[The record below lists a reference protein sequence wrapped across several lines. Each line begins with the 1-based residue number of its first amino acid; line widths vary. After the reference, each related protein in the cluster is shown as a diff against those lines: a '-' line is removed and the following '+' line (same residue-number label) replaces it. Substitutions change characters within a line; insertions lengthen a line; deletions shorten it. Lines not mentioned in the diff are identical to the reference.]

1 MPRINFQNDAVIEEN
16 DLTLS
21 LLEIALKHD
30 IPHMH
35 ICGGNAR
42 CSTCRIII
50 EQGLENILSRNELE
64 QQLAEK
70 KGMED
75 SIRLACQSRIKGPV
89 TLRRLVM
96 DDLDADLAMNQ
107 QGKVGREQK
116 IAILFSDIRGF
127 TDFAER
133 HLPYDVNHI
142 LNRYFQEMG
151 TAVLE
156 HHGYIDKYIG
166 DGLMALFG
174 VEECNASINCFN
186 AISAAFQMI
195 DSLNKVNQ
203 YLKQNFDETFE
214 IGIGIHFGSVV
225 LGNIGHRDKVQYT
238 AIGDSVNVASRIELQ
253 TKQVS
258 SPILISETMY
268 FQIKD
273 RVRSGKIL
281 NTKLKGKKGVFK
293 LYEIHEFISLQNH

>member
-1 MPRINFQNDAVIEEN
+1 MPRIDFQNDAIIEED

-21 LLEIALKHD
+21 LLEIALKHG

-35 ICGGNAR
+35 ICGGKAR

-50 EQGLENILSRNELE
+50 EQGLENILPRNELE
-64 QQLAEK
+64 QKLAQK
-70 KGMED
+70 KGMEE
-75 SIRLACQSRIKGPV
+75 SIRLACQTRIKGPV

-96 DDLDADLAMNQ
+96 DDLDADLAINQ
-107 QGKVGREQK
+107 QGKAGREQK

-127 TDFAER
+127 TDFSER

-151 TAVLE
+151 AAVLE

-174 VEECNASINCFN
+174 VNECDALTNCINAV
-186 AISAAFQMI
+186 SAAFQMI
-195 DSLNKVNQ
+195 QSLDKVNR
-203 YLKQNFDETFE
+203 YLKQNFDECFE
-214 IGIGIHFGSVV
+214 VGIGIHYGSVV

-238 AIGDSVNVASRIELQ
+238 AIGDSVNVASRIEEQ
-253 TKQVS
+253 TKYAS
-258 SPILISETMY
+258 TSILISESMY
-268 FQIKD
+268 IQIKD
-273 RVRSGKIL
+273 QVRAGKIL
-281 NTKLKGKKGVFK
+281 NTELKGKKGIFK
-293 LYEIHEFISLQNH
+293 LYEIQGVI